1 MSLFMQGWFRADLTG
16 EYIYPTA
23 DNDPLVTANAKN
35 VFDLSKDMIRHPQ
48 DPEISPTKKK
58 GLDGAQYIDVFRA
71 TNRHLVHW
79 CLCGEFC
86 VAALC
91 GSDIIPM
98 LQKWIESKY
107 AGINAILNDSHMGTT
122 LTDLK
127 SIMALFDLKSERYT
141 SIPTSPQ
148 RIKERL
154 DAGQFV
160 LAGCGINQAGVV
172 LADGKI
178 RHWVVILDLLP
189 VGNSG
194 WVRVYNPFFNQE
206 EVYEYNLFIRSSGVG
221 AGLWIFPNQP
231 A

>member
-1 MSLFMQGWFRADLTG
+1 
-16 EYIYPTA
+16 
-23 DNDPLVTANAKN
+23 
-35 VFDLSKDMIRHPQ
+35 
-48 DPEISPTKKK
+48 
-58 GLDGAQYIDVFRA
+58 
-71 TNRHLVHW
+71 
-79 CLCGEFC
+79 
-86 VAALC
+86 
-91 GSDIIPM
+91 M